1 MTETSRPGRAAQPP
15 GPDGSRAKL
24 VDALRAS
31 VKETERLREQNRK
44 LTAAA
49 REPLAIV
56 GMACRYP
63 GGVRSPEDLW
73 RLVSEGADAI
83 TEFPAD
89 RGWDLDALYD
99 PDPEHDG
106 TSYSRHGGFLHDAG
120 DFDPAFFSVAPRE
133 ARAIDPQQRLLL
145 EVAWEALENARLVP
159 GALRGSRTGVFA
171 GVMYHD
177 YINSYGSGSVVPGRV
192 SYTFG
197 FEGPAVTVDTA
208 CSSSLV
214 ALHLAAQALRNG
226 ECSLALAAGVTVM
239 STPGTFV
246 DFSRQRGLAGDGRCK
261 SFAEAADGTGFSEGV
276 GVLALERLSDARRN
290 GHRVLA
296 LVRGSAVN
304 QDGASN
310 GLTAPNGPAQQ
321 RVIRAALANAR
332 LSADQV
338 DAVEAHGT
346 GTVLGDP
353 IEAQALLATY
363 GRNRPD
369 DQPLWLGSIKSNLGH
384 TQAAAGVAG
393 IIKMVMAMRHGILPR
408 TLHVDQPSS
417 KVDWSAGRVELLTE
431 ARPWETTRPRRA
443 AVSSFG
449 ISGTNA
455 HVILEQAPSAVAAQ
469 EDDPAREG
477 IRTPVLWPISGAN
490 AHALRDQAAALLHL
504 LEDPGAPSLTDIG
517 YSLATTRAHLDHR
530 AAVTASDAVELTT
543 ALTALTDDTPAPNL
557 ARATAH
563 TGGKTAFLFT
573 GQGAQRVGMGRELA
587 GAFPV
592 FAQALDEVCSHLD
605 PLLPRPLRDVV
616 FAAEGSDEAALL
628 DRTEYAQPALFA
640 IEVALFRLVAS
651 WGVRPD
657 VLAGH
662 SIGEISAA
670 CVAGVFSLADA
681 AALVAAR
688 GRLMQ
693 ALPAGGVMAAVQA
706 TEDDVR
712 ELLDGVDDAAIAAV
726 NGPRSV
732 VVSGTAASVEA
743 VVEAVKT
750 KGGKTSR
757 LKVSHAFHSP
767 LMDPMLDEFERVVN
781 GLTFHEP
788 TLPVVSNVTGQL
800 ATPAGLTSPRYWV
813 RHVREAVRFADG
825 VRAAGARGITRFV
838 EIGPDAVL
846 SGLVQPSLDPE
857 DAERATVVP
866 LMRRNRAETGTLLAG
881 VGLLHA
887 AGAGLDWQ
895 TLYEDSGAR
904 AVDLPTYAFQHRR
917 YWTASPALFGGAV
930 TDGLEPAAVSEPPD
944 ALAAG
949 RLRARLDELPE
960 PEREKVLTEV
970 VVEHV
975 AAVLG
980 HDSAGELDPER
991 GFLEVGVDSLSAME
1005 LRKNLQRATGLEVP
1019 AAAVFD
1025 LGTPARLAAHLA
1037 TELRSA
1043 PPAEAPGTTVPATAA
1058 DPTRMPEAVSELFRA
1073 AVRDGKMAE
1082 GTALLGAVAELRPAF
1097 TTAAQLGAVSPPV
1110 RLAKGPEGPMLICF
1124 PSPMALAGAQ
1134 QYARLAAG
1142 FRDVRDVHVV
1152 TPPGFVDGEPLPA
1165 SVDAAVDHLARSV
1178 RELAGDT
1185 PFALVG
1191 YSSGGQ
1197 FAHATASRLERD
1209 GVTPAAVVLLDTY
1222 LPLDGD
1228 DQRSTGADDA
1238 DDGLWARMLDG
1249 MMAREDHFG
1258 MFSTARLSAM
1268 GRYSTLIRQCAP
1280 EEVTAPV
1287 LFVRPTESFVNE
1299 AEEAGEAAAA
1309 TEADDESWRSSWSAP
1324 HTLREIQGNH
1334 FTLLENSA
1342 QATAE
1347 AIEIWLRSL
1356 QDN

>member
-1 MTETSRPGRAAQPP
+1 MTETTRPGRAAQPP
-15 GPDGSRAKL
+15 GSDGSGAKL

-31 VKETERLREQNRK
+31 IKETERLREQNRK

-106 TSYSRHGGFLHDAG
+106 TTYSRHGGFLHDAG
-120 DFDPAFFSVAPRE
+120 DFDPAFFGVAPRE

-145 EVAWEALENARLVP
+145 EVAWEALEHARLVP
-159 GALRGSRTGVFA
+159 GTLRGSRTGVFT

-214 ALHLAAQALRNG
+214 ALHLAAQALRSG
-226 ECSLALAAGVTVM
+226 ECELALAAGVTVM
-239 STPGTFV
+239 ATPGTFV
-246 DFSRQRGLAGDGRCK
+246 DFSRQRGLAADGRCK
-261 SFAEAADGTGFSEGV
+261 SFTEAADGTGFSEGV

-338 DAVEAHGT
+338 DVVEAHGT

-353 IEAQALLATY
+353 IEAQALIATY
-363 GRNRPD
+363 GRDRPAD
-369 DQPLWLGSIKSNLGH
+369 RPLWLGSIKSNIGH

-393 IIKMVMAMRHGILPR
+393 VIKMVMAMRHGVLPK
-408 TLHVDQPSS
+408 TLHVDEPSK

-431 ARPWETTRPRRA
+431 ARPWRSERPRRA
-443 AVSSFG
+443 GVSSFG

-455 HVILEQAPSAVAAQ
+455 HVIIEQAPDAGEAR
-469 EDDPAREG
+469 EDGPAREG
-477 IRTPVLWPISGAN
+477 TRTPVLWPMSGAT
-490 AHALRDQAAALLHL
+490 AQALRDQAAALRARI
-504 LEDPGAPSLTDIG
+504 EGPGAFSLADLG
-517 YSLATTRAHLDHR
+517 YSLATTRTHLDHR
-530 AAVTASDAVELTT
+530 AVVTAADAAELTT
-543 ALTALTDDTPAPNL
+543 ALTALIDDAPAPNL

-563 TGGKTAFLFT
+563 TSGKTAFLFT
-573 GQGAQRVGMGRELA
+573 GQGAQRVGMGAGLA
-587 GAFPV
+587 EVFPV
-592 FAQALDEVCSHLD
+592 FADALDEVCVHLD
-605 PLLPRPLRDVV
+605 PLLPRPLREVL
-616 FAAEGSDEAALL
+616 FAVEGSREAALL
-628 DRTEYAQPALFA
+628 ERTEYAQPALFA
-640 IEVALFRLVAS
+640 LEVALFRLVES

-657 VLAGH
+657 VVMGH
-662 SIGEISAA
+662 SIGEIGAA
-670 CVAGVFSLADA
+670 HVAGVFSLADA
-681 AALVAAR
+681 CALVAAR

-693 ALPAGGVMAAVQA
+693 ALPPGGTMAAVQA
-706 TEDDVR
+706 GEEEVR
-712 ELLDGVDDAAIAAV
+712 ALLAGADDAAVAAV
-726 NGPRSV
+726 NGPASV
-732 VVSGTAASVEA
+732 VVSGAAARVEA
-743 VVEAVKT
+743 VVAAVRA

-767 LMDPMLDEFERVVN
+767 LMEPMLTQFENVVR
-781 GLTFHEP
+781 GLAFHQP
-788 TLPVVSNVTGQL
+788 ALPFVSTVTGQSTDPV
-800 ATPAGLTSPRYWV
+800 TPEYWV
-813 RHVREAVRFADG
+813 GHVRDTVRFSDAVRS
-825 VRAAGARGITRFV
+825 VGARGATRFV

-846 SGLVQPSLDPE
+846 SGLVQPSLSPE

-866 LMRRNRAETGTLLAG
+866 LMRKNRAEAATLLTG

-887 AGAGLDWQ
+887 AGAGVDWQ
-895 TLYEDSGAR
+895 ALYGDSGAR
-904 AVDLPTYAFQHRR
+904 AVDLPTYVFQHRR

-930 TDGLEPAAVSEPPD
+930 PDVPESAAVGETADDS
-944 ALAAG
+944 AADG
-949 RLRARLDELPE
+949 LRARLDALPE
-960 PEREKVLTEV
+960 PEREKLLTEV
-970 VVEHV
+970 VMEHV

-980 HDSAGELDPER
+980 HDSAEVLAPER

-1005 LRKNLQRATGLEVP
+1005 LRRNLRRVTGLEIA

-1043 PPAEAPGTTVPATAA
+1043 PPPDAPGGTTAPAAA
-1058 DPTRMPEAVSELFRA
+1058 PAGGPETVGGLFRA
-1073 AVRDGKMAE
+1073 AARDGRMTE
-1082 GTALLGAVAELRPAF
+1082 GMALLGAVAELRPAF
-1097 TTAAQLGAVSPPV
+1097 TTAAGTGVVSPPV
-1110 RLAKGPEGPMLICF
+1110 RLAKGPEGPVLICF

-1134 QYARLAAG
+1134 QYARFAAG

-1152 TPPGFVDGEPLPA
+1152 PPPGFVDGEPLPA
-1165 SVDAAVDHLARSV
+1165 SVDAAVDHFARSV

-1185 PFALVG
+1185 PFVLVG

-1197 FAHATASRLERD
+1197 FAHATAGRMEGD
-1209 GVTPAAVVLLDTY
+1209 GVPPAGVVLLDTY

-1228 DQRSTGADDA
+1228 DERATGATDA
-1238 DDGLWARMLDG
+1238 ADGLWARMLAG

-1258 MFSTARLSAM
+1258 GFSTARLSAM
-1268 GRYSTLIRQCAP
+1268 GRYGTLMRQCAP
-1280 EEVTAPV
+1280 GEIEAPV
-1287 LFVRPTESFVNE
+1287 LFVRPTESFVDE
-1299 AEEAGEAAAA
+1299 VEGAGGSAAAIGG
-1309 TEADDESWRSSWSAP
+1309 DDGSWRSSWPAP
-1324 HTLREIQGNH
+1324 HTLREVRGNH
-1334 FTLLENSA
+1334 FTLLEGA
-1342 QATAE
+1342 ARATAGLVE
-1347 AIEIWLRSL
+1347 EWLRSL
-1356 QDN
+1356 QGNGLS

>member
-1 MTETSRPGRAAQPP
+1 MTETTRPGRAAQPP
-15 GPDGSRAKL
+15 GPDGSGAKL

-73 RLVSEGADAI
+73 RLVTEGGDAI

-89 RGWDLDALYD
+89 RGWDLDTLYD

-106 TSYSRHGGFLHDAG
+106 TTYSRHGGFLHDAG
-120 DFDPAFFSVAPRE
+120 DFDPAFFGVAPRE
-133 ARAIDPQQRLLL
+133 APAIDPQQRLLL
-145 EVAWEALENARLVP
+145 EVAWEALEHARLVP
-159 GALRGSRTGVFA
+159 GRLRGSRTGVFA

-246 DFSRQRGLAGDGRCK
+246 DFSRQRGLAADGRCK

-363 GRNRPD
+363 GRDRAAGR
-369 DQPLWLGSIKSNLGH
+369 PLWLGSIKSNIGH

-393 IIKMVMAMRHGILPR
+393 VIKMVMAMRHGVLPR

-431 ARPWETTRPRRA
+431 ARPWESDRPRRA

-455 HVILEQAPSAVAAQ
+455 HVILEQAPGAGAAQ
-469 EDDPAREG
+469 EDGPARKG
-477 IRTPVLWPISGAN
+477 TRTPVLWPISGAT
-490 AHALRDQAAALLHL
+490 AQALRDQAAALRARI
-504 LEDPGAPSLTDIG
+504 EDPAAPSLADLG

-530 AAVTASDAVELTT
+530 AVVTAADAAELTT
-543 ALTALTDDTPAPNL
+543 ALTALTDDAPAPNL

-563 TGGKTAFLFT
+563 TSGKTAFLFT
-573 GQGAQRVGMGRELA
+573 GQGAQRVGMGAGLA
-587 GAFPV
+587 AAYPV
-592 FAQALDEVCSHLD
+592 FAQALDEVCAHLD
-605 PLLPRPLRDVV
+605 PLLPRPLKDVL
-616 FAAEGSDEAALL
+616 FAAEGTAEAALL

-640 IEVALFRLVAS
+640 VEVALFRLVES

-662 SIGEISAA
+662 SIGEIGAA
-670 CVAGVFSLADA
+670 CAAGVFSLADA

-693 ALPAGGVMAAVQA
+693 ALPDGGVMAAVQA
-706 TEDDVR
+706 TEDEVR
-712 ELLDGVDDAAIAAV
+712 ALLDGVDDAAVAAV
-726 NGPRSV
+726 NGPRSL
-732 VVSGTAASVEA
+732 VVSGAAASVEA
-743 VVEAVKT
+743 VVAAVKT
-750 KGGKTSR
+750 QGGKTSR

-767 LMDPMLDEFERVVN
+767 LMEPMLAEFEEVVS
-781 GLTFHEP
+781 GLAFHEP
-788 TLPVVSNVTGQL
+788 SLPVVSTVTGDL
-800 ATPAGLTSPRYWV
+800 ADLAAPRYWV
-813 RHVREAVRFADG
+813 THVRETVRFADA
-825 VRAAGARGITRFV
+825 VRSAGARGVTRFV

-846 SGLVQPSLDPE
+846 SGLVQPSLSPE

-866 LMRRNRAETGTLLAG
+866 LMRKNRAEAGTLLAG

-887 AGAGLDWQ
+887 AGAGVDWQ
-895 TLYEDSGAR
+895 ALYEHSGAR

-917 YWTASPALFGGAV
+917 YWTVSPALFGGAV
-930 TDGLEPAAVSEPPD
+930 PDALEPAAVSEPSD
-944 ALAAG
+944 GFAAG
-949 RLRARLDELPE
+949 RLRARLDALPE
-960 PEREKVLTEV
+960 PEREKLLTEV
-970 VVEHV
+970 VMEHV
-975 AAVLG
+975 AVVLG
-980 HDSAGELDPER
+980 HDSAEALAPER
-991 GFLEVGVDSLSAME
+991 GFLEVGVDSLSAVR
-1005 LRKNLQRATGLEVP
+1005 LRENLRRATGLEIP

-1025 LGTPARLAAHLA
+1025 LGTPVRLAAHLA

-1043 PPAEAPGTTVPATAA
+1043 PPVEAPGTPAPAA
-1058 DPTRMPEAVSELFRA
+1058 AAPARVPEAVGELFRA
-1073 AVRDGKMAE
+1073 AVRDGKMVE
-1082 GTALLGAVAELRPAF
+1082 GMALLGAVAELRPAF
-1097 TTAAQLGAVSPPV
+1097 TTAAEAGDVSPPV
-1110 RLAKGPEGPMLICF
+1110 RLAKGPESPMLICF

-1152 TPPGFVDGEPLPA
+1152 APPGFVDGEPLPV
-1165 SVDAAVDHLARSV
+1165 SVDAIVDHFARSV

-1185 PFALVG
+1185 PFVLAG

-1197 FAHATASRLERD
+1197 FAHATAGRLEGD
-1209 GVTPAAVVLLDTY
+1209 GAPPAGVVLLDTY

-1228 DQRSTGADDA
+1228 DERATGAADA
-1238 DDGLWARMLDG
+1238 GDGLWARMLDG

-1258 MFSTARLSAM
+1258 VFSTTRLSAM
-1268 GRYSTLIRQCAP
+1268 GRYGTLMRQCAP
-1280 EEVTAPV
+1280 EEITAPV
-1287 LFVRPTESFVNE
+1287 LFVRPTESFVDE
-1299 AEEAGEAAAA
+1299 REGTGGSAAA
-1309 TEADDESWRSSWSAP
+1309 TGAEDDSWRSSWPAP
-1324 HTLREIQGNH
+1324 HTLREVRGNH
-1334 FTLLENSA
+1334 FTLLESSA
-1342 QATAE
+1342 RATAGTVE
-1347 AIEIWLRSL
+1347 EWLRSL
-1356 QDN
+1356 RGGGSS